1 MRRCFKVGLQVLGV
15 RSINPQAIPN
25 SNLESLMSPRLCL
38 VAFSLLAL
46 PASTTA
52 QEPRPPEHFIMPL
65 RADEVIND
73 FGIDVTII
81 RGSID
86 WPDGGKT
93 TERQI
98 SCDRRDMRD
107 RAGCITIIWKV
118 DPGFCIFLA
127 RSVQRRG

>member
-1 MRRCFKVGLQVLGV
+1 
-15 RSINPQAIPN
+15 
-25 SNLESLMSPRLCL
+25 MSPRLCL
-38 VAFSLLAL
+38 VVLSLLAL

-65 RADEVIND
+65 RADEIIKEPAM
-73 FGIDVTII
+73 GTTII

-86 WPDGGKT
+86 WPDGRTT
-93 TERQI
+93 TERQV

-118 DPGFCIFLA
+118 APSFCDFLA